1 MSIVKINQLSK
12 IAAAVALAAA
22 SMSASATVID
32 FTSNDWSGANNQN
45 SFTSNGVTLS
55 ACLAGPPVSCTA
67 GALTS
72 LKLSWSNANG
82 IGMKGAKTDPD
93 ADEIGMYKPLAITY
107 VDLLKVQFNQATD
120 IYGFT
125 LKKFFTGGGEPN
137 GAEKFKVSTDNI
149 NYTEFVANASNGFY
163 SGDFFAPGVTTLYF
177 RGSNIGSEASLAS
190 INVPLPA
197 TLPLLG
203 MGLVAFA
210 GLSRRR
216 QSA

>member
-1 MSIVKINQLSK
+1 MKLMTLTQLAS
-12 IAAAVALAAA
+12 AVALIVS
-22 SMSASATVID
+22 SMSASAMIID
-32 FTSNDWSGANNQN
+32 FTSNDWSDANNEN

-55 ACLAGPPVSCTA
+55 ACLAGPPVSCRANVVT
-67 GALTS
+67 T

-93 ADEIGMYKPLAITY
+93 ADEIGMYKPYAVTY
-107 VDLLKVQFNQATD
+107 VDLLKVEFNQATD

-125 LKKFFTGGGEPN
+125 IKKFFTGGGEPN

-149 NYTEFVANASNGFY
+149 NYTELTADGSNPFSAAYRAS
-163 SGDFFAPGVTTLYF
+163 GVTTLYF

-210 GLSRRR
+210 ALSRRR

>member
-1 MSIVKINQLSK
+1 MKLMTLTQLAS
-12 IAAAVALAAA
+12 AVALTVS
-22 SMSASATVID
+22 SMSASAMIID
-32 FTSNDWSGANNQN
+32 FTSNDWSGANNEN

-55 ACLAGPPVSCTA
+55 ACLAGPPVSCRANVAT
-67 GALTS
+67 T

-93 ADEIGMYKPLAITY
+93 ADEIGMYKPYAVTY
-107 VDLLKVQFNQATD
+107 VDLLKVEFDQATD

-125 LKKFFTGGGEPN
+125 LRKFYTGERN

-210 GLSRRR
+210 ALSRRR

>member
-1 MSIVKINQLSK
+1 MKLMTLTQLAS
-12 IAAAVALAAA
+12 AVALTVS
-22 SMSASATVID
+22 SMSASAMIID
-32 FTSNDWSGANNQN
+32 FTSNEWSAANNQN
-45 SFTSNGVTLS
+45 SHTSNGVTLS

-72 LKLSWSNANG
+72 LKLTWSNTYG

-93 ADEIGMYKPLAITY
+93 SDEIGVYKPLAITY
-107 VDLLKVQFNQATD
+107 VDLLKVDFAQPTE
-120 IYGFT
+120 IWGFT
-125 LKKFFTGGGEPN
+125 LNKFYTGGSEPN

-149 NYTEFVANASNGFY
+149 NYTEVTADGSNPFSAAYRAS
-163 SGDFFAPGVTTLYF
+163 GVTTLYF

-210 GLSRRR
+210 ALSRRR

>member
-1 MSIVKINQLSK
+1 MKINQLSK
-12 IAAAVALAAA
+12 LAAAVALAAA

-32 FTSNDWSGANNQN
+32 FTSNEWSGANNEN

-55 ACLAGPPVSCTA
+55 ACLAGPPVSCSA
-67 GALTS
+67 NIATS

-93 ADEIGMYKPLAITY
+93 ADEIGMYKPFAITY
-107 VDLLKVQFNQATD
+107 VDLLKVQFDQATD

-149 NYTEFVANASNGFY
+149 NYTEFIADGSTPFSAAY
-163 SGDFFAPGVTTLYF
+163 YAQGVTTLYF

-197 TLPLLG
+197 TLPLIG
-203 MGLVAFA
+203 MGLLAFA

-216 QSA
+216 QSV

>member
-1 MSIVKINQLSK
+1 MKIDQLSK
-12 IAAAVALAAA
+12 LAAAVALAAA

-32 FTSNDWSGANNQN
+32 FTSNEWSGANNKN

-55 ACLAGPPVSCTA
+55 ACLAGPPVSCSA
-67 GALTS
+67 NALTS
-72 LKLSWSNANG
+72 LKLSWSSENG

-93 ADEIGMYKPLAITY
+93 ADEVGMYKPFAITY
-107 VDLLKVQFNQATD
+107 VDLLKVQFDQATD

-149 NYTEFVANASNGFY
+149 NYTEFIADGSSPFSVAYYAQ
-163 SGDFFAPGVTTLYF
+163 DVTTLYF

-197 TLPLLG
+197 TLPLIG
-203 MGLVAFA
+203 MGLLAFA

-216 QSA
+216 QSV